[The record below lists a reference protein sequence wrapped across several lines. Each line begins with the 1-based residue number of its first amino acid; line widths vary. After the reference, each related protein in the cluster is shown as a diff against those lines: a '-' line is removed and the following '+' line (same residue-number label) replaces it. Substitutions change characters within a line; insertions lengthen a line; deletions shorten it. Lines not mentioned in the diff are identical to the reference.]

1 MSNIIIWEKEKDDKS
16 GDLVQL
22 VFNDRVGK
30 YGILIS
36 DAGRGQVVSFTE
48 EDAAKLLHHLTSFI
62 MNRSISQGLVNQRM
76 DFKISERGAG
86 REEYEKSEKDAMWER
101 D

>member
-1 MSNIIIWEKEKDDKS
+1 MSNIVIWEKEKDDRS

-36 DAGRGQVVSFTE
+36 DAGRGQVVVFSE
-48 EDAAKLLHHLTSFI
+48 QDAAKLLHRLTSFI
-62 MNRSISQGLVNQRM
+62 MERAISRSV
-76 DFKISERGAG
+76 DFEISERDAG
-86 REEYEKSEKDAMWER
+86 REEYEKSEKDALWER